1 MYNRSK
7 KGIALLITL
16 FFIMAITIS
25 IGVGLKQLKDAS
37 KSIEGENFLLQSNMI
52 LDDVLRILKNDK
64 NLQEIAKDE
73 SGEAFSIF
81 LSQASFI
88 PFESSGIKVIMELKS
103 ARSKFNINAINTQ
116 NIFFLKQYVGR
127 YMVSGDYIDILQDFT
142 HGNGNNQEQ
151 ISYNS
156 DIFYTKPELFRA
168 YIVSKKHLDEINE
181 FYTMTYHDNS
191 LKNIQFKNIFY
202 YSNDADYKI
211 DLNHA
216 TPDVWEMMLGCD
228 KLRAKE
234 LSSGV
239 YEKLDDIVLNNDEK
253 SIVSTKFK
261 TSFFE
266 PYLDVSVEIIQ
277 NSQSAK
283 ISFEYNMKTKKG
295 YNFVYEI

>member
-1 MYNRSK
+1 MKHSSK

-37 KSIEGENFLLQSNMI
+37 NSIEGENFLLQSNVI
-52 LDDVLRILKNDK
+52 LDDVLKILQNDK
-64 NLQEIAKDE
+64 NLEEIAKDD
-73 SGEAFSIF
+73 SGEAFSVF

-88 PFESSGIKVIMELKS
+88 PFESSGIKVVMELKS
-103 ARSKFNINAINTQ
+103 ARSKFNVNAINTR

-127 YMVSGDYIDILQDFT
+127 YMVNGDYVDILQDFT
-142 HGNGNNQEQ
+142 HGNRNNQEE

-181 FYTMTYHDNS
+181 FYTTTYHDNS
-191 LKNIQFKNIFY
+191 LKNINFNNLFY
-202 YSNDADYKI
+202 YSDDANYKI

-228 KLRAKE
+228 KLRARE

-239 YEKLDDIVLNNDEK
+239 YEKMDDIVLNDDEK
-253 SIVSTKFK
+253 KILRTAFK

>member
-1 MYNRSK
+1 MNNRSK

-25 IGVGLKQLKDAS
+25 IGIGLKQLKDAS
-37 KSIEGENFLLQSNMI
+37 DSIEGENFLLQSNVI
-52 LDDVLRILKNDK
+52 LDDVMQILQKDK
-64 NLQEIAKDE
+64 DLEEIAKDD
-73 SGEAFSIF
+73 SGDAFAVF

-88 PFESSGIKVIMELKS
+88 PFESSGVKVLIELKS
-103 ARSKFNINAINTQ
+103 ARSKFNVNMIDKR
-116 NIFFLKQYVGR
+116 NIFLLKQYVGR

-142 HGNGNNQEQ
+142 HGNVNNQDE

-156 DIFYTKPELFRA
+156 DIFYTKPELFRKF
-168 YIVSKKHLDEINE
+168 IVSKKHLDEINE
-181 FYTMTYHDNS
+181 FYIQTYHDNN
-191 LKNIQFKNIFY
+191 LKNINLKNLFY
-202 YSNDADYKI
+202 FSNDKNYKI

-228 KLRAKE
+228 RLRAQE

-239 YEKLDDIVLNNDEK
+239 YEKIDDIVLSDDEK
-253 SIVSTKFK
+253 RVLQTVFRV
-261 TSFFE
+261 SFFE
-266 PYLDVSVEIIQ
+266 PYLDVSVEIMQ
-277 NSQSAK
+277 NTKSAK